1 MNNDFNKYVK
11 YLSSDILTIKV
22 RERSTG
28 RLLEL
33 NPDIDDPFFD
43 TCIRKLF
50 YTGEYILISGNL
62 PDKWK

>member
-33 NPDIDDPFFD
+33 NPDINDPF
-43 TCIRKLF
+43 
-50 YTGEYILISGNL
+50 LIHVFANYFIQANTY
-62 PDKWK
+62 